1 MLALRRSSFFLPAM
15 HEPES
20 RPVRSIS
27 TPDGITLIVGLIIG
41 AGIFRTPSLVASHV
55 TEGWQFLL
63 LWLVG
68 GVVALIG
75 AFCYAELASS
85 YPHAGGEYHVL
96 RRAFGPFIAFL
107 LAWARLTVLQTG
119 SIALLAFVFADYA
132 APVFG
137 AAAGSIP
144 VFAVASVVL
153 ITLINAIGLRE
164 GQVTQRTLT
173 GAVVAGLAA
182 VIGIGLFLSP
192 APVDAAQ
199 ALVESQVELSA
210 TPRESNIAL
219 ALVFVLLTYGG
230 WSEAAYMSAELR
242 DERRGVTRMLV
253 WGVAAVTAVY
263 LLTNAAYLAVLGVDG
278 VSNSPAV
285 AVDVLQPRAGQ
296 WGATIVAL
304 IVMAAA
310 LSSAN
315 GTMITSG
322 RGGFAVGH
330 DITPLGALGIWST
343 RDGNDGT
350 PRRAVLAIGTVSLL
364 LVLVGTAT
372 RAGFETMVAFTAP
385 IFWLTLLLMGI
396 ALFVLRFREP
406 QRVRPFRVPMY
417 PVVPILF
424 CATSAWMLWSSIAYA
439 GRGALLGIAVMLAGV
454 PLYLLGRDRSRRN
467 ILVTSEQTGN

>member
-1 MLALRRSSFFLPAM
+1 M
-15 HEPES
+15 HVDQS

-41 AGIFRTPSLVASHV
+41 AGIFRTPSLVASQV
-55 TEGWQFLL
+55 AEGWQFLL

-68 GVVALIG
+68 GIVALIG

-132 APVFG
+132 APAFG
-137 AAAGSIP
+137 ASPQSIP
-144 VFAVASVVL
+144 VFAVAVVIS
-153 ITLINAIGLRE
+153 ITLINAIGFRE
-164 GQVTQRTLT
+164 GQMTQRTLT
-173 GAVVAGLAA
+173 GAVFAGLGA
-182 VIGIGLFLSP
+182 VIVIGLFLSP
-192 APVDAAQ
+192 APVDAAP
-199 ALVESQVELSA
+199 LVRSVEESA
-210 TPRESNIAL
+210 TNSSGSNIAL

-242 DERRGVTRMLV
+242 DEHKGVTRMLV
-253 WGVAAVTAVY
+253 WGVAVVTAVY

-278 VSNSPAV
+278 MRNSPAV
-285 AVDVLQPRAGQ
+285 AVDVLQPLVGQ
-296 WGATIVAL
+296 WGTMLVAL
-304 IVMAAA
+304 IVMTAA

-330 DITPLGALGIWST
+330 DITPLGALGTWS
-343 RDGNDGT
+343 NDYRSGGT
-350 PRRAVLAIGTVSLL
+350 PRRAVLAIGGVS
-364 LVLVGTAT
+364 LVLVLIGTAT
-372 RAGFETMVAFTAP
+372 RTGFETMVAYTAP
-385 IFWLTLLLMGI
+385 IFWLTLLLMGV

-406 QRVRPFRVPMY
+406 ARARPFRVPMY
-417 PVVPILF
+417 PIVPGLF
-424 CATSAWMLWSSIAYA
+424 CMTSAWMLWSSIAYA

-454 PLYLLGRDRSRRN
+454 PLYLLGRDRARRN
-467 ILVTSEQTGN
+467 LFMTAEQGRD